1 MEKENCYFYVEAER
15 GGFGNNYPSFCSHPD
30 NKDIPLG
37 EDLPCEECQYY
48 ISHPDI
54 FNLIVEATRTKP
66 SSQRIQSIEIIMRGE

>member
-37 EDLPCEECQYY
+37 EDLPCEECPYY

-66 SSQRIQSIEIIMRGE
+66 FSQRIQSIEIRMRGE